1 MVSDYVFKVLRVV
14 KVVDGDTVDLDVD
27 LGFHVHLTQRFRL
40 LGVNAPEIFRS
51 SSLQEKEQGLQCKD
65 YLTNLLSKYAATLY
79 VRSQKTDV
87 YGRYLGDLFAY
98 EVDGIVVSINKL
110 LSEFISS
117 LTNN

>member
-1 MVSDYVFKVLRVV
+1 MASDYVFKVLSVV
-14 KVVDGDTVDLDVD
+14 KIVDGDTVDLDVD

-40 LGVNAPEIFRS
+40 LGVSAPEIFRPS
-51 SSLQEKEQGLQCKD
+51 SVQEKEQGLQCKD
-65 YLTNLLSKYAATLY
+65 YLARLLSKYATTLY

-98 EVDGIVVSINKL
+98 EADGATVSINKL

-117 LTNN
+117 LANN